1 MAKVSQNYVCDTL
14 QTNRLIGF
22 WTYAIDIYKM
32 TTPAKKKAS
41 RENGKKG
48 GRKKGSKNPETL
60 EREAVLKEFRQKTMR
75 AADILFNRQ
84 LKLAE
89 GHMYLYKIE
98 KEVII
103 GPRGGK
109 KIIPKKPV
117 RVTAEWEIEAYLM
130 NQLDDGDIQ
139 DPEDTYYYIT
149 AEKGDTRALDSL
161 LDRAFGKST
170 NVHVTEDEDGKQMP
184 IQGNV
189 IQFASQKDEPN
200 S

>member
-1 MAKVSQNYVCDTL
+1 MA
-14 QTNRLIGF
+14 
-22 WTYAIDIYKM
+22 
-32 TTPAKKKAS
+32 TTERKKKAS
-41 RENGKKG
+41 AKNGKKG
-48 GRKKGSKNPETL
+48 GRPKGTKNPETL
-60 EREAVLKEFRQKTMR
+60 EREQVLKDFRQKTMR

-103 GPRGGK
+103 GPKGGK
-109 KIIPKKPV
+109 KIIAKKPV
-117 RVTAEWEIEAYLM
+117 RVTEEWEIHAYLM
-130 NQLDDGDIQ
+130 DELVNGEITG
-139 DPEDTYYYIT
+139 PEDTYYYIT

-184 IQGNV
+184 IQGN
-189 IQFASQKDEPN
+189 IIEFASQSDDTR

>member
-1 MAKVSQNYVCDTL
+1 MA
-14 QTNRLIGF
+14 
-22 WTYAIDIYKM
+22 
-32 TTPAKKKAS
+32 TTPKKQKSSAK
-41 RENGKKG
+41 NGKKG
-48 GRKKGSKNPETL
+48 GRPKGTKNPETL
-60 EREAVLKEFRQKTMR
+60 QREQVLKDFRQKTMR

-109 KIIPKKPV
+109 KIVPKKPV

-130 NQLDDGDIQ
+130 NELIEGQINE
-139 DPEDTYYYIT
+139 PEDTYYYIT

-170 NVHVTEDEDGKQMP
+170 QILATEDEDCKQMP

-189 IQFASQKDEPN
+189 IQFASQNEKSD
-200 S
+200 